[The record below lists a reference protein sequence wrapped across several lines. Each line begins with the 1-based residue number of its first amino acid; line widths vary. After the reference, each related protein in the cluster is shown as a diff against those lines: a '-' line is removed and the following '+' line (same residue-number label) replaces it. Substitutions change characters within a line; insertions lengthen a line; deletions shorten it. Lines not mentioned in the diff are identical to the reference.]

1 MVAYKRDEI
10 VSVSDISRSFSTI
23 LNSIVDKSK
32 EKFAISKNNKLEAVI
47 LDIEE
52 YERLKNAYDILE
64 QKEIETLL
72 NSRTK
77 EDKEAS
83 HSKIINL
90 DFGFWGRFKCCRRS
104 LKCRN
109 RILNSGDFRL
119 CRFFTLQNRLI
130 ARFQIENA

>member
-23 LNSIVDKSK
+23 LNSIANKSK

-72 NSRTK
+72 DNRTQEEK
-77 EDKEAS
+77 EIS
-83 HSKIINL
+83 HSKIISL
-90 DFGFWGRFKCCRRS
+90 D
-104 LKCRN
+104 L
-109 RILNSGDFRL
+109 
-119 CRFFTLQNRLI
+119 
-130 ARFQIENA
+130 

>member
-52 YERLKNAYDILE
+52 YERLKNAYDLLE
-64 QKEIETLL
+64 QREIEILL

-77 EDKEAS
+77 DEKEIS
-83 HSKIINL
+83 HSKIISL
-90 DFGFWGRFKCCRRS
+90 D
-104 LKCRN
+104 L
-109 RILNSGDFRL
+109 
-119 CRFFTLQNRLI
+119 
-130 ARFQIENA
+130 

>member
-77 EDKEAS
+77 EDK
-83 HSKIINL
+83 
-90 DFGFWGRFKCCRRS
+90 
-104 LKCRN
+104 
-109 RILNSGDFRL
+109 
-119 CRFFTLQNRLI
+119 
-130 ARFQIENA
+130 